1 MGSKSAALAG
11 LRPSYLV
18 IARGGAV
25 KWFRSA
31 ESANSWLRKKPRHA
45 SR

>member
-31 ESANSWLRKKPRHA
+31 ESANNWLRKKPRHV